1 VAPWTFVGR
10 AAELDRL
17 SRAAAG
23 TTGRGLIF
31 GGAPGIGKTRLLRE
45 GVTGL
50 DQTRFALVN
59 TVASTATAILPLGSL
74 APALPAEQ
82 PGGISPTGLLRW
94 AVDAI
99 QRHAAG
105 RPLVLAIDD
114 AHLLDP
120 LSAALVYFVARGGSA
135 TVLGT
140 LRTGAPVPDL
150 VRALWTED
158 LVDRVELGALS
169 RAETAELLHHVLGAP
184 MDTTSVDRLWSLA
197 QGTALLLRELVRAA
211 VAGGDLT
218 ETYGI
223 WHWSGRLELTPTL
236 TDIVDSR
243 IGRLS
248 PEVREV
254 LELVA
259 FGAPIGLPLLV
270 KATDGAAVEVAEE
283 RALIRV
289 VRDDRRT
296 VVRLAHPLY
305 GEVLRQRCPL
315 TRVRRLLAD
324 LAHLVE
330 ATGARRRDDL
340 LRVALWRLDSDTA
353 RDPNQLLRA
362 CRTAFARYE
371 LPLAE
376 RLGRAAVAAGGGFD
390 AAEALGGVL
399 MLGDEP
405 DAAVPV
411 LDAAHADLAD
421 DRQRTRWLGAHAI
434 SRYWGHGEESA
445 LESGAAA
452 GSAVEALMRLHHG
465 EPDAARRLA
474 TAVLDEPTSAPV
486 PRALARAA
494 LAHLLA
500 AAGATRPALAA
511 VAEVADGADRW
522 HAEAPYVRLALELA
536 RGTALI
542 TAGEPGQVDA
552 TADFG
557 DFRLGSGYLAL
568 VRAQAARLRGD
579 LVAAGRLAAQA
590 CALLAGGR
598 IFTGL
603 AHAERAHAAALTGDA
618 EAAAAAMAE
627 ADRTHRGTMTI
638 LYPWLEQARA
648 WVAVAA
654 GDVGGGVR
662 VLRELAARTR
672 RDGFAGHEAVAL
684 LDLVRLGVPDDAA
697 THLARLAAGDAAT
710 PLAATPLAAT
720 PLAVTA
726 AGYAGAAARR
736 DGAALLVA
744 VEEFAGRGL
753 NLYAAEAA
761 ATAVTLLRQAR
772 SPAAPGAAERLSRLL
787 AYCPTARTPALEIN
801 HPALTNR
808 ERQIARLAAA
818 GVASKEIADQLYLSP
833 RTVDNHLMRVYAK
846 LGVTGRTELAAALRA
861 LPGEE

>member
-1 VAPWTFVGR
+1 
-10 AAELDRL
+10 LDRL
-17 SRAAAG
+17 ARAATG
-23 TTGRGLIF
+23 TTRRGLLF

-45 GVTGL
+45 GVTSL
-50 DQTRFALVN
+50 DQTRFAVIT
-59 TVASTATAILPLGSL
+59 TVASTATAILPLGGL

-82 PGGISPTGLLRW
+82 PAGISPTGLMRW
-94 AVDAI
+94 AVDAM

-135 TVLGT
+135 TVIGT
-140 LRTGAPVPDL
+140 LRTGAPVPEL
-150 VRALWTED
+150 VRALWNED

-169 RAETAELLHHVLGAP
+169 RDETAELLHYVLGAP
-184 MDTTSVDRLWSLA
+184 MDTTSVDRMWRLA
-197 QGTALLLRELVRAA
+197 QGTALLLRELVRAT

-218 ETYGI
+218 ETYGV

-259 FGAPIGLPLLV
+259 LGAPIGLPLLV
-270 KATDGAAVEVAEE
+270 KATDGAAVEDAEE

-289 VRDDRRT
+289 VREDRRT

-305 GEVLRQRCPL
+305 GEVVRQRCPL

-330 ATGARRRDDL
+330 ATGARRHEDL
-340 LRVALWRLDSDTA
+340 LRVAQWRLDSDTA
-353 RDPNQLLRA
+353 CDPAHLLRA
-362 CRTAFARYE
+362 CRAAFARYE
-371 LPLAE
+371 LPLAA
-376 RLGRAAVAAGGGFD
+376 RLGRAAVAAGGGFA
-390 AAEALGGVL
+390 AAEALACVL
-399 MLGDEP
+399 MVGDEP
-405 DAAVPV
+405 DAALPV
-411 LDAAHADLAD
+411 LDAVGGELAD
-421 DRQRTRWLGAHAI
+421 DRQRARWLGVHAV
-434 SRYWGHGEESA
+434 SRYWGCGEESA
-445 LESGAAA
+445 LESLA
-452 GSAVEALMRLHHG
+452 GGCDPTPRWTRAVEALMRLHHG
-465 EPDAARRLA
+465 ESDAARRLA
-474 TAVLDEPTSAPV
+474 TAVLDEPGSPAAS
-486 PRALARAA
+486 RALARATM
-494 LAHLLA
+494 AHLLA
-500 AAGATRPALAA
+500 AAGTPRAALAT
-511 VAEVADGADRW
+511 VAEVA
-522 HAEAPYVRLALELA
+522 AEAEVWRAVAPYVRLALEVA

-542 TAGEPGQVDA
+542 TNGEPGRVDA
-552 TADFG
+552 ATDFG
-557 DFRLGSGYLAL
+557 DFRLGAGYVAL

-579 LVAAGRLAAQA
+579 LAAAGRLAAQS
-590 CALLAGGR
+590 CVLLSGGR
-598 IFTGL
+598 VFTGV
-603 AHAERAHAAALTGDA
+603 AHAERAHVAALTGDA
-618 EAAAAAMAE
+618 GAAAAAMAE

-648 WVAVAA
+648 WVAVAH
-654 GDVGGGVR
+654 GDVAGGAR
-662 VLRELAARTR
+662 LLRELATRTR
-672 RDGFAGHEAVAL
+672 RDGLAGHEVVAL
-684 LDLVRLGVPDDAA
+684 LDLVRLGVADEPAE
-697 THLARLAAGDAAT
+697 HLARLAAEAGKESLAGDAAEY
-710 PLAATPLAAT
+710 AA
-720 PLAVTA
+720 
-726 AGYAGAAARR
+726 AAARR
-736 DGAALLVA
+736 DGAALLGA
-744 VEEFAGRGL
+744 VEQFACRGL

-761 ATAVTLLRQAR
+761 ASAVTLLRQTR

-787 AYCPTARTPALEIN
+787 GYCPGARTPALEIS